1 MKRIVFSFVLFLGF
15 AASVSAQEP
24 AAERMKPAGGDF
36 GLGFKITG
44 LSNINFSEWDND
56 HFAVP
61 QMLGRYYISDK
72 FALRARIGLDMTNV
86 RDRHANRDEVAV
98 GGYVR
103 DTLIDTKTTGSNFS
117 LFPGVEYHMAS
128 AATKID
134 PYIGFELGLSV
145 IGKTTYLNTSKLSEF
160 DANNNLTKT
169 SESIITT
176 TKHTPGGMGFGG
188 NVILGF
194 NYFFTDNFALGA
206 EYTIGTAY
214 TKTGGIADVTTS
226 GAITQPQAGTS
237 TIVDQPTY
245 EYETT
250 NSDMHTQIRSTG
262 GVNISVFW

>member
-1 MKRIVFSFVLFLGF
+1 MKRIVFSLVLFLGF

-44 LSNINFSEWDND
+44 LSNINFSEWSND

-86 RDRHANRDEVAV
+86 RDRYANKDEVAIA
-98 GGYVR
+98 GFKR
-103 DTLIDTKTTGSNFS
+103 DTLIDSKTTGSNFS

-134 PYIGFELGLSV
+134 PYIGFEAGISV
-145 IGKTTYLNTSKLSEF
+145 IGKKTDLSTSKLAEF
-160 DANNNLTKT
+160 DANNSDAKT
-169 SESIITT
+169 SESVITT
-176 TKHTPGGMGFGG
+176 KKITPGGMGFGG
-188 NVILGF
+188 NLILGF
-194 NYFFTDNFALGA
+194 NYFFSDNFALGA
-206 EYTIGTAY
+206 EYTLGTAY
-214 TKTGGIADVTTS
+214 TKTGGITDVTTS
-226 GAITQPQAGTS
+226 GVTTQPQAGTS
-237 TIVDQPTY
+237 SIVDQPTY
-245 EYETT
+245 QYESNNYST
-250 NSDMHTQIRSTG
+250 HTQIRSTG